1 MERRFWIN
9 RFGLAALL
17 AAFVCAPALADE
29 TVSVGGSRAVLI
41 KPKAAP
47 RASVIL
53 LPGGDGSIRAGDHG
67 DIHALLG
74 NQLVRTRQAYA
85 ASGLAV
91 LVADATT
98 DLSSAVSYMAAIKSP
113 ITVIAT
119 SRGTIRAAEGIA
131 RGARPDALVL
141 TSGRPRGAAAMSC
154 RSSARRHR
162 CRTPSS
168 SIIVRIVAGP
178 HCRPGLIRS
187 SNGRQAA
194 RA

>member
-17 AAFVCAPALADE
+17 AAFVYAPALADE

-85 ASGLAV
+85 AGELAI

-98 DLSSAVSYMAAIKSP
+98 DLSSAVS
-113 ITVIAT
+113 
-119 SRGTIRAAEGIA
+119 
-131 RGARPDALVL
+131 
-141 TSGRPRGAAAMSC
+141 
-154 RSSARRHR
+154 
-162 CRTPSS
+162 
-168 SIIVRIVAGP
+168 
-178 HCRPGLIRS
+178 
-187 SNGRQAA
+187 
-194 RA
+194 